1 MSFKFF
7 RSISLIIW
15 LLAVITGARSQDIE
29 FRHISIDDGLS
40 QNTVNSIIQDRRGII
55 WAGTLGGLNKFD
67 GYEFVVY
74 DHDESDSTSLSHNRI
89 NIVFEDSKGNLW
101 VGTDYGLN
109 LFNPLTENFR
119 LFRNAQRNRY
129 SVYSIKEDRNGT
141 IWVGADQGLKSVDR
155 KNFTLIDADLQ
166 ITGYKKRVQCIS
178 VSKEGNLWV
187 GLTNGVKVFNP
198 FTRKVI
204 SKPGPIQ
211 GLKSD
216 WIQSIKHLPNGDVWI
231 CTDTHGLYRYIKTEN
246 RLLNYNESNG
256 LKSNAIRDMI
266 ATDPNTIWIG
276 TKMGLSIL
284 DVATQKIRNYDY
296 SPTINPANSLSHSSV
311 RCIMQ
316 DRSGNVWM
324 GTYSGGINLVYNFN
338 KIFSYKGHR
347 IGDNNNL
354 ANKEVNG
361 IVSDDGI
368 NIWIA
373 TDGGGINNWNR
384 ATGKV
389 EVFKYNGGSPL
400 LNHVKDVAPSDD
412 KNKLW
417 VGTTAGIVIFDKR
430 TKTFTEFKKEQE
442 RLQIEF
448 AHDYRF
454 LNSSMGLWVGTNYR
468 GLLLIKDNQ
477 IARFYNYDSGVLL
490 SNNISALLT
499 DSKNNLWIGHLYS
512 GLNYLNVKTGKVSG
526 YTFLK
531 TDSNSLSNNAVSC
544 LFMDSK
550 KRLWVGTAG
559 GGLNYYDSNKQKF
572 YRIDQQHGLANNIQS
587 IQEDDTGALWVA
599 TNNGI
604 SELVIKKNEFP
615 VKRENISIINY
626 TVQDGLQSNQFSK
639 GASYKAPNGE
649 LYFGGINGLTH
660 FFPDKIT
667 LNKERPNI
675 VLTSFNILN
684 QKENNAEHAALNKP
698 IDYLKEITL
707 NYDETY
713 FTIKYAAL
721 NYIYPERNT
730 YAYKLEGL
738 ANDIWHYVAD
748 QRTAIYTGLEP
759 GTYHFKVK
767 AANNSGIWG
776 YERSLK
782 IIVLPPWWRTTTAY
796 VAYLLII
803 IALLYWFNHYSKY
816 TERLKN
822 RLAYE
827 ADSYRREQELTQ
839 KKLSFFI
846 NISHEIKTPITMI
859 MGPLQKLLTMHEEN
873 PKTAKYLT
881 LMNRS
886 GQRLLNL
893 VDQLLDFRKLD
904 ADNIHLKAA
913 EGNLIRFTREIV
925 IVFSNLA
932 KAKDIDIQF
941 VSNTEE
947 LSVWYDR
954 DKLEK
959 ILYNLISNAIKYTP
973 AFGNVKVE
981 VSKKLSDEGDLAVI
995 SVIDNGSGISA
1006 DRLENIFQPF
1016 QHYDSLQNNVSGTGV
1031 GLAFAKELIELH
1043 HGKIEVESVPAENAK
1058 HGYTCFS
1065 VSIPMGNSYLD
1076 TAEIDESYLKPE
1088 EISSYRSYHQN
1099 QRESFKERKSAISA
1113 YNNNEQFSMLLV
1125 EDNPD
1130 VLNFLTESFNDDF
1143 NVIGS
1148 TNGQQGLSEALKVLP
1163 DIIISDVMMPEM
1175 NGIEFCSKVKS
1186 DILTSHIPVI
1196 LLTARSPLIFKL
1208 EGLETGADE
1217 YITKPFNFDLL
1228 EVKVWN
1234 LLENRQKMK
1243 LRYQKEIT
1251 LQPTNASISTFDDKF
1266 IEKVMKYIEDN
1277 MAEELLNV
1285 EELSQHVGMSRGNL
1299 YKKLKALTSK
1309 SPVEFIRYV
1318 RLSRAAQL
1326 LKQQKIYI
1334 NEVAYMVGFQDVT
1347 YFRKCFKEEFGVTP
1361 TEYAKN
1367 GSY

>member
-1 MSFKFF
+1 MALVVK
-7 RSISLIIW
+7 
-15 LLAVITGARSQDIE
+15 AQSQDIE
-29 FRHISIDDGLS
+29 FKHISIDDGLS
-40 QNTVNSIIQDRRGII
+40 QNTVNSIIQDRKGII

-74 DHDESDSTSLSHNRI
+74 DHDESDTTSLSHNRI
-89 NIVFEDSKGNLW
+89 NVVFEDSKGNLW

-109 LFNPLTENFR
+109 LFNPLTEDFR
-119 LFRNAQRNRY
+119 LFRNEQRNRY

-141 IWVGADQGLKSVDR
+141 IWAGADQGLKSVDR
-155 KNFTLIDADLQ
+155 KNFAVIDADLQ
-166 ITGYKKRVQCIS
+166 ILGYKKRVQCIS
-178 VSKEGNLWV
+178 IGEDGNLWV
-187 GLTNGVKVFNP
+187 GLTSGIKLFNP
-198 FTRKVI
+198 LTRKVI
-204 SKPGPIQ
+204 NKSGPIDA
-211 GLKSD
+211 LKSD
-216 WIQSIKHLPNGDVWI
+216 WIQSIKHSPSGDVWI
-231 CTDTHGLYRYIKTEN
+231 STDTHGVYHYLKSEN
-246 RLLNYNESNG
+246 RLVNYNTSNG
-256 LKSNAIRDMI
+256 LKSNTVRETISG
-266 ATDPNTIWIG
+266 TPNTVWIA
-276 TKMGLSIL
+276 TKMGLSIF
-284 DVATQKIRNYDY
+284 DIDTKKISNYEY
-296 SPTINPANSLSHSSV
+296 SPSLNPANSLSHSSL
-311 RCIMQ
+311 RCLMK

-347 IGDNNNL
+347 IGDKNSL
-354 ANKEVNG
+354 SNKEVNG
-361 IVSDDGI
+361 IVSDDGKD
-368 NIWIA
+368 IWIA
-373 TDGGGINNWNR
+373 TDGGGINKWNR
-384 ATGKV
+384 ATGSV
-389 EVFKYNGGSPL
+389 EVFSYSAGNSRF
-400 LNHVKDVAPSDD
+400 NFVKDLAPHVD

-417 VGTTAGIVIFDKR
+417 VGTTAGIVTLDKR
-430 TKTFTEFKKEQE
+430 SKQFTPFKKEQE
-442 RLQIEF
+442 NLQIEF

-454 LNSSMGLWVGTNYR
+454 LNSSYGLWVGTNYR
-468 GLLLIKDNQ
+468 GLFVIKDNK
-477 IARFYNYDSGVLL
+477 IARSYNHESGLLL
-490 SNNISALLT
+490 SNNISSLLI
-499 DSKNNLWIGHLYS
+499 DPENNLWIGHLYS
-512 GLNYLNVKTGKVSG
+512 GLNCLNLKTGKVTG
-526 YTFLK
+526 YTFEKRALY
-531 TDSNSLSNNAVSC
+531 SLSSNAITS
-544 LFMDSK
+544 LFIDSK

-559 GGLNYYDSNKQKF
+559 GGLNYFDSKTQEFHAINQK
-572 YRIDQQHGLANNIQS
+572 HGLPNNIQA
-587 IQEDDTGALWVA
+587 IQEDDAGALWLA
-599 TNNGI
+599 TNSGI
-604 SELVIKKNEFP
+604 SELIIKKSDLPFK
-615 VKRENISIINY
+615 VENLSITSY

-639 GASYKAPNGE
+639 GVSYKAPSGE
-649 LYFGGINGLTH
+649 LYFGGINGLNH
-660 FFPDKIT
+660 FFPNKIAS
-667 LNKERPNI
+667 NKERPNI
-675 VLTSFNILN
+675 IFTGFSILN
-684 QKENNAEHAALNKP
+684 QKENEAEHAALSKP

-707 NYDETY
+707 SYNETY

-738 ANDIWHYVAD
+738 ANDIWHYVGD

-759 GTYHFKVK
+759 GTYNFKVK
-767 AANNSGIWG
+767 AANNSGVWG
-776 YERSLK
+776 PERLLK
-782 IIVLPPWWRTTTAY
+782 VTVLPPWWRTKIAY
-796 VAYLLII
+796 IVYFLII
-803 IALLYWFNHYSKY
+803 IALLYWFNYYSKY

-827 ADSYRREQELTQ
+827 AESNRREQELTQ
-839 KKLSFFI
+839 RKLSFFI

-859 MGPLQKLLTMHEEN
+859 MGPLQKLLAMHEEN
-873 PKTAKYLT
+873 PKTSKYLT

-893 VDQLLDFRKLD
+893 IDQLLDLRKLD

-913 EGNLIRFTREIV
+913 EGNLIRFTREIAV
-925 IVFSNLA
+925 VFSSLA

-941 VSNTEE
+941 VSSVEE

-973 AFGNVKVE
+973 AFGNIKVE
-981 VSKKLSDEGDLAVI
+981 VNTKYSDGDDFAVI
-995 SVIDNGSGISA
+995 SVIDNGSGISS
-1006 DRLENIFQPF
+1006 DRIENIFKPF
-1016 QHYDSLQNNVSGTGV
+1016 QHHDSLQNNVSGTGV
-1031 GLAFAKELIELH
+1031 GLAFAKELVELH
-1043 HGKIEVESVPAENAK
+1043 HGKIEVESFPAESGK

-1065 VSIPMGNSYLD
+1065 VSIPMGNSYLGD
-1076 TAEIDESYLKPE
+1076 AEIDESYQKPE
-1088 EISSYRSYHQN
+1088 DINSYRSYNQN
-1099 QRESFKERKSAISA
+1099 QRENFKERKSAISV
-1113 YNNNEQFSMLLV
+1113 YNNNEKFIMLLV
-1125 EDNPD
+1125 EDNSD

-1143 NVIGS
+1143 NVIGC

-1186 DILTSHIPVI
+1186 DILTSHVPVI

-1266 IEKVMKYIEDN
+1266 IEKVMKYIEEN
-1277 MAEELLNV
+1277 LAEELLNV
-1285 EELSQHVGMSRGNL
+1285 EDLSQHVGMSRGNL
-1299 YKKLKALTSK
+1299 YKKLKALTNK

-1361 TEYAKN
+1361 TEFAKN
-1367 GSY
+1367 GS